1 MDEQARKKTLRL
13 FSNGVYI
20 MTSRCGDDY
29 GCATVTWVS
38 QASFRPPLLM
48 AAVRKESNV
57 FKCMTR
63 SGAAVIHIVSSD
75 QTGLAQRFFTPTR
88 MDNGSING
96 EPFDLGATSAPVLQ
110 SAIAY
115 VECQVRHIADDLGDH
130 AIVVLEVVE
139 AAFRKPAQPLTIA
152 DSPWEYGG

>member
-1 MDEQARKKTLRL
+1 MDQQIRKKTLRL

-20 MTSRCGDDY
+20 MTARCGDDY

-57 FKCMTR
+57 FKCMSR
-63 SGAAVIHIVSSD
+63 SGAAAIHVVSSD
-75 QTGLAQRFFTPTR
+75 QAELAQRFFTPTR

-96 EPFDLGATSAPVLQ
+96 EPFELGCTSAPILR
-110 SAIAY
+110 SAVAY
-115 VECQVRHIADDLGDH
+115 VECQVRRISDDLGDH
-130 AIVVLEVVE
+130 AIVMLEVVD
-139 AAFRKPAQPLTIA
+139 AAFRQPAHPLTIA